1 MNYPIFVTDENI
13 PLVNHH
19 DKDRNDERNDHHD
32 DHYDNYNTQNTS
44 GVEKTTLTIPSST
57 VKETTSTLQLRQKAK

>member
-19 DKDRNDERNDHHD
+19 DKDRNDERNYDHD
-32 DHYDNYNTQNTS
+32 YHYNNYNTQNTS
-44 GVEKTTLTIPSST
+44 GVEKTS
-57 VKETTSTLQLRQKAK
+57 LQHLASLSKKQHQLYS